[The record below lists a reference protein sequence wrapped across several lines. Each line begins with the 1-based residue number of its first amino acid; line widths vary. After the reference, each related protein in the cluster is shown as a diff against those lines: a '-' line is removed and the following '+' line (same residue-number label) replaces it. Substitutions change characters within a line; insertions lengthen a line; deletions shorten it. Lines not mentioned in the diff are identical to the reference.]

1 MDIIQS
7 LQTLLKEDVLL
18 QVHDDIQELQ
28 TQLNAKPNDKNIQEE
43 LEYMQ
48 QVKQYFD
55 EVLLDIEHNNLS
67 KEDAM
72 DILQSLEQMRVEQML

>member
-72 DILQSLEQMRVEQML
+72 DILQSLEQMRVEQTL